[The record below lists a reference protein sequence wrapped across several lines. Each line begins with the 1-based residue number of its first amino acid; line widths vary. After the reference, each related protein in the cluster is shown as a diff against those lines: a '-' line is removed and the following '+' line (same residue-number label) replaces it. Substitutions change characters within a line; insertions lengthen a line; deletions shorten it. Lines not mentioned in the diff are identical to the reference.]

1 MIYRIKRFSSVLS
14 TSGTSGFDKKR
25 KYDQDLNR
33 LSKRETSREL
43 ANPGSQF
50 QKMKKK
56 LKEELEEA
64 KKMML

>member
-1 MIYRIKRFSSVLS
+1 MKYRIKRFSSVLN
-14 TSGTSGFDKKR
+14 TAGTSGFKKHF

-33 LSKRETSREL
+33 LSKGKTSREL

-50 QKMKKK
+50 QKMQKDLKK
-56 LKEELEEA
+56 ELEEA